1 MTKPAHREAIG
12 ATIIFIRYLALV
24 IVEILLFF
32 IVAVMTVEKIIAPRG
47 LASNSIDVRQRS
59 SQDVSLSIHSP
70 NGGVFAG

>member
-1 MTKPAHREAIG
+1 MTKPAHGEAIG
-12 ATIIFIRYLALV
+12 ATV
-24 IVEILLFF
+24 IYILWSSSFSFFF
-32 IVAVMTVEKIIAPRG
+32 IVAIMTVEKIIAPRG